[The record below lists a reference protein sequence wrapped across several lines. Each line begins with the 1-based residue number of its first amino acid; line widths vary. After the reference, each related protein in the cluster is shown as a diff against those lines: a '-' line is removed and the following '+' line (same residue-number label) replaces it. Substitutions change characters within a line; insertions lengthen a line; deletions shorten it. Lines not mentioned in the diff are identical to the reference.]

1 MVSTTGH
8 LQPPT
13 QPSGP
18 TALYSVRS
26 LILVGP
32 CSSNGRSSYGGG
44 WGSRGKKM
52 SRRRELR
59 MALLMGQ
66 KHGARVESKHPE
78 MSVFL
83 SNGLR

>member
-1 MVSTTGH
+1 
-8 LQPPT
+8 
-13 QPSGP
+13 
-18 TALYSVRS
+18 
-26 LILVGP
+26 
-32 CSSNGRSSYGGG
+32 
-44 WGSRGKKM
+44 M